1 MRNQTAVL
9 VLVDIAPDSF
19 LWGLSRYVIGRFSL
33 YNIPGL
39 QFFKVLGSGFE
50 GGFSTKPSLHKQGLF
65 CVFDSEHHAKQF
77 RAHSKLVQAYKNH
90 SREFFAVSLN
100 AYSTRGSW
108 ANTQLDITAKAP
120 VSGPIASLTRASIKP
135 LKANAFWKK
144 AQPAEVSINQSEGV
158 ILSAGLGEAPYLR
171 QATFTIWEDETALN
185 TYAQQGAHLAAIKA
199 AYGQQYF
206 SESMFTRFT
215 PSDMEG
221 TWRGK
226 HYG

>member
-65 CVFDSEHHAKQF
+65 CVFDSEQHARQF
-77 RAHSKLVQAYKNH
+77 RTHSTLIRSYLKH
-90 SREFFAVSLN
+90 SREFFAVTLN
-100 AYSTRGSW
+100 AFSTRGSW
-108 ANTQLDITAKAP
+108 ANTQLDITATTP
-120 VSGPIASLTRASIKP
+120 TSGPIASLTRASIKP
-135 LKANAFWKK
+135 LKANAFWKN
-144 AQPAEVSINQSEGV
+144 AQPAEISINQSEGV
-158 ILSAGLGEAPYLR
+158 LLTAGLGEAPYLR
-171 QATFTIWEDETALN
+171 QATFTIWENETALN
-185 TYAQQGAHLAAIKA
+185 AYAQQGAHLAAIKA

-215 PSDMEG
+215 PSAMEG

>member
-33 YNIPGL
+33 RNIPGL

-50 GGFSTKPSLHKQGLF
+50 GGFSTKPSFHKQGLF
-65 CVFDSEHHAKQF
+65 CVFDSEQYAKQF
-77 RAHSKLVQAYKNH
+77 REQSSLVQSYINH
-90 SREFFAVSLN
+90 SREFFAVTLN
-100 AYSTRGSW
+100 AFSTRGSW
-108 ANTQLDITAKAP
+108 AHTQLDVTAKAP

-135 LKANAFWKK
+135 LKANAFWKN
-144 AQPAEVSINQSEGV
+144 AQPAEVSINQSAGV

-185 TYAQQGAHLAAIKA
+185 AYAQQGAHLAAIKA
-199 AYGQQYF
+199 AYGQHYF
-206 SESMFTRFT
+206 SESMFTRFA
-215 PSDMEG
+215 PSEMQG

>member
-9 VLVDIAPDSF
+9 VLVDIAPDAF
-19 LWGLSRYVIGRFSL
+19 LWGLSRYVVGRFAL
-33 YNIPGL
+33 RHIPGL
-39 QFFKVLGSGFE
+39 EFFKVLGSGFG

-65 CVFDSEHHAKQF
+65 CLFESEIHAKQF
-77 RAHSKLVQAYKNH
+77 RQNSALVQSYIKH
-90 SREFFAVSLN
+90 SREFFAITLN
-100 AYSTRGSW
+100 AFSTRGTW
-108 ANTQLDITAKAP
+108 ANMQLDVTSEAP

-135 LKANAFWKK
+135 LKANAFWKN

-158 ILSAGLGEAPYLR
+158 LLSAGLGEAPYFR

-185 TYAQQGAHLAAIKA
+185 AYAQQGAHLAAIKA
-199 AYGQQYF
+199 AYGQHYF

-215 PSDMEG
+215 PTDIQG

-226 HYG
+226 QYG

>member
-39 QFFKVLGSGFE
+39 QVFKVLGSGFE

-77 RAHSKLVQAYKNH
+77 RAHSKLVQAYMNH

-100 AYSTRGSW
+100 AFSTRGSW

-120 VSGPIASLTRASIKP
+120 LSGPIASLTRASIKP

-144 AQPAEVSINQSEGV
+144 AQPAEVSINQSAGV

-221 TWRGK
+221 AWRGK

>member
-33 YNIPGL
+33 RNIPGL
-39 QFFKVLGSGFE
+39 QFYKVLGSGFE

-77 RAHSKLVQAYKNH
+77 RTHSKLVQAYMNH

-100 AYSTRGSW
+100 AFSTRGSW

-120 VSGPIASLTRASIKP
+120 LSGPIASLTRASIKP

-144 AQPAEVSINQSEGV
+144 AQPAEASINQSEGV

-221 TWRGK
+221 AWRGK

>member
-77 RAHSKLVQAYKNH
+77 RTHSKLVQAYMNH

-100 AYSTRGSW
+100 AFSTRGSW

>member
-77 RAHSKLVQAYKNH
+77 RAHSKLVQAYMNH

-100 AYSTRGSW
+100 AFSTRGSW

-135 LKANAFWKK
+135 LKANAFWKN

-185 TYAQQGAHLAAIKA
+185 AYAQHGAHLAAIKA

-215 PSDMEG
+215 PSDIQG

-226 HYG
+226 QYG